1 MSRFSKIALI
11 FVLMQMPLTASAL
24 DFRSVVV
31 PKAIL
36 YDAPSVSAKKV
47 LLLSQSYPVEV
58 VVNLGDWLKVRDAQ
72 GAIHWVEAKQLST
85 KRSVMVIKS
94 QVEMRA
100 KPDAAADLVATIDK
114 DVVLE
119 LVEAK
124 ANQGWLK
131 VKHRDGATG
140 YILVSSTWGFD

>member
-1 MSRFSKIALI
+1 
-11 FVLMQMPLTASAL
+11 MPLMASAL
-24 DFRSVVV
+24 DFRSVSV

-47 LLLSQSYPVEV
+47 LLLSHLYPVEI

-72 GAIHWVEAKQLST
+72 GSINWVEAKQLST
-85 KRSVMVIKS
+85 KRSIMVIKNLT
-94 QVEMRA
+94 EMRA
-100 KPDAAADLVATIDK
+100 QPDAGANLVATLEK
-114 DVVLE
+114 EVVLE

-124 ANQGWLK
+124 SNNGWLK
-131 VKHRDGATG
+131 VKHRDGVTG